1 MQNAKDSFCIHMVLQ
16 CGLLVQNAKCS
27 NVYEKWFEGIL
38 FLVVFAPSGGLKGQQ
53 YILIVHALNKHICKQ
68 TSLDVRP
75 PMPLKRGRFK
85 RAYLFA

>member
-1 MQNAKDSFCIHMVLQ
+1 MQKILFVFIWFYNVVFWCKMQNVH
-16 CGLLVQNAKCS
+16 
-27 NVYEKWFEGIL
+27 EKWFEGIL
-38 FLVVFAPSGGLKGQQ
+38 FLVVFAPEGGMKGQQ

-75 PMPLKRGRFK
+75 PMPLKRGRFN